1 MTSQEKLKTLAA
13 GLRDVTN
20 HAGLVFN
27 SEIMSG
33 EVDVLIVTIQ
43 DREEFPI
50 YLTVDESQILCM
62 THIWTESEVIS
73 DKKTE
78 LLDVLLS
85 MNIPMPLSAF
95 SKIGHQYVI
104 FGALSTQA
112 SINEVIEEI
121 IVLSDNTLTAIEEL
135 QEFLSR

>member
-1 MTSQEKLKTLAA
+1 MTSQEKLKMLAM
-13 GLRDVTN
+13 GLHGVTN
-20 HAGLVFN
+20 HAGLMFN

-33 EVDVLIVTIQ
+33 EVDVLVVTIQ
-43 DREEFPI
+43 DREAFPI
-50 YLTVDESQILCM
+50 YLTIDESQILCM
-62 THIWTESEVIS
+62 THIWTESEIIA

-121 IVLSDNTLTAIEEL
+121 CVLSDNTLIAIEEL
-135 QEFLSR
+135 QEFLS